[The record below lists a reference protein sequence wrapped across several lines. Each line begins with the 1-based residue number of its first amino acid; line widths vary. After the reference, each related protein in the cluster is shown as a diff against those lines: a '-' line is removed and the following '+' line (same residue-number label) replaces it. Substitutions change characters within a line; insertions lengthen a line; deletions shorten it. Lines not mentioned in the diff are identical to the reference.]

1 MAFRKHGNDMSN
13 LGQIGF
19 TEEQIDMLG
28 VAESFCR
35 EKSPMD
41 KVRSLMTSETGY
53 DADVWAE
60 IGNLGWLA
68 IAIPEEY
75 GGVGLSM
82 TEVVPAAEQMGR
94 RMMHTPF
101 VSTTLA
107 AQAIIRGGTKTQKA
121 EILPKIAEGTAAT
134 LALTEANGDWDLTN
148 ISATATPDKDG
159 YALSGTKTFVADLI
173 AAQWIITSVKLD
185 GKVALAII
193 PKTSIPESA
202 IRREIIIDETK
213 RSYEV
218 NLDRVLIGAD
228 DIMDPAKAEAA
239 LENIHLAANLLAA
252 AELTGACQSCIDYTV
267 EYLGTRKQFGKLIGA
282 FQALKHPT
290 VDAFV
295 DYQKSRSLLYTAAF
309 NFRKQGEGE
318 IATRMA
324 KSKAEESLSFAADR
338 SIQFHGGF
346 GFTYDCDAQ
355 LYRRRAIFHASQY
368 GDARY
373 HKQKLADLLLG

>member
-1 MAFRKHGNDMSN
+1 MSQ
-13 LGQIGF
+13 LAKIGF

-28 VAESFCR
+28 AAERFCR
-35 EKSPMD
+35 EKSPME
-41 KVRSLMTSETGY
+41 KVRSLMESELGY
-53 DADVWAE
+53 DEDVWAE
-60 IGNLGWLA
+60 IGALGWLG

-75 GGVGLSM
+75 GGVGLSL
-82 TEVVPAAEQMGR
+82 TEVVPVAEQMGR
-94 RMMHTPF
+94 RMMHSPF

-107 AQAIIRGGTKTQKA
+107 AQAILVGGTEAQKM
-121 EILPKIAEGTAAT
+121 EIVPKLAEGMAAT
-134 LALTEANGDWDLTN
+134 LALSENNGDWDLEN
-148 ISATATPDKDG
+148 ISATAHHNGTG
-159 YALSGTKTFVADLI
+159 YVLSGIKTFVSDLH
-173 AAQWIITSVKLD
+173 AARWVIVSAMLE
-185 GKVALAII
+185 GGHVALFILPTNI
-193 PKTSIPESA
+193 FQKKT
-202 IRREIIIDETK
+202 IRREILIDETK
-213 RSYEV
+213 RSFELHLDNIEV
-218 NLDRVLIGAD
+218 DEEALLDDSMTL
-228 DIMDPAKAEAA
+228 KT
-239 LENIHLAANLLAA
+239 LNHIHLAANLLSA
-252 AELTGACQSCIDYTV
+252 AELTGAAQSCIDYTV

-309 NFRKQGEGE
+309 NFGQQGEGE

-324 KSKAEESLSFAADR
+324 AAKAEETLAFAADR

-373 HKQKLADLLLG
+373 HKQKLAELLLG